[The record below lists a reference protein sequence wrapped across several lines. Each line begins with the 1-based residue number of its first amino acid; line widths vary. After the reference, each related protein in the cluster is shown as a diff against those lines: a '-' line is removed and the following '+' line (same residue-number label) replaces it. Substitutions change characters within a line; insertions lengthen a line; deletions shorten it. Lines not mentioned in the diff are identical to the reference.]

1 MNLPNKWT
9 SELLNKDKSKAE
21 KAAQH
26 IINTPDIEAW
36 RCLIDNSDYLFSYV
50 KDKAGKHLV
59 KAINKENLEKVFSLL
74 NYHSPDWDGFIAQA
88 FSQYSDENLNN
99 RFLELLKTGTQ
110 QEKAYA
116 AKYFCFIDYEN
127 TANSLFEVAKS
138 DYQPL
143 KINAAE
149 ALGKLKDQFS
159 YSYFIDNLKS
169 IDDWEKIESAQFLA
183 NYGNKDAVIPMLKAM
198 SESGMGEHIAGEIA
212 GFINILEYFEN
223 VDYEIQLL
231 ALEAFDNILSGIAEV
246 WTLGV
251 LLDFNIFECI
261 EKLIELANKNP
272 DSSLSGKYA
281 QLLLKS
287 KTKIILFM
295 ENSQYT
301 FDEEKS
307 VLGELEEIFHLL
319 LSEGNDFWDQ
329 QTKNINKELVVVD
342 PKRKISAISV
352 ISEMELESS
361 LPYILGI
368 LSNRIESEIV
378 ICEAV
383 IALSKMNYLENIED
397 VNKLVSSIKD
407 PNICA
412 IIQNT
417 LYKNE

>member
-1 MNLPNKWT
+1 MNLPNRWT
-9 SELLNKDKSKAE
+9 SELLGKDKFKAE

-36 RCLIDNSDYLFSYV
+36 ICLIDNSDYLFSYI
-50 KDKAGKHLV
+50 KEKAGNLFLKT
-59 KAINKENLEKVFSLL
+59 INKDNLEKVFPLL
-74 NYHSPDWDGFIAQA
+74 KYHSPDWDGCFAQA
-88 FSQYSDENLNN
+88 FSKYSDESLNLKL
-99 RFLELLKTGTQ
+99 LELLKTGTP

-116 AKYFCFIDYEN
+116 AKYFCFAEYKD
-127 TANSLFEVAKS
+127 AAVSLFEAAKS

-149 ALGKLKDQFS
+149 ALGKLNDLFS
-159 YSYFIDNLKS
+159 YNYFLDNLKS
-169 IDDWEKIESAQFLA
+169 LDDWEKIESAQFLA
-183 NYGNKDAVIPMLKAM
+183 SYGNKDAVIPMLKSM
-198 SESGMGEHIAGEIA
+198 SESDMEEHIAGEIA

-231 ALEAFDNILSGIAEV
+231 AFEAFDNILSGIAEI

-251 LLDFNIFECI
+251 LQDFKIYECI
-261 EKLIELANKNP
+261 EKLIELANNNP

-307 VLGELEEIFHLL
+307 VLSELEEIFHLL
-319 LSEGNDFWDQ
+319 LSEGNEFWDKQ
-329 QTKNINKELVVVD
+329 IKNINKELVVVD
-342 PKRKISAISV
+342 QKRKIAAISV
-352 ISEMELESS
+352 ISELELENS
-361 LPYILGI
+361 LPYILGL
-368 LSNRIESEIV
+368 LSNNIESEVV

-383 IALSKMNYLENIED
+383 IALSKMHYLDNIED
-397 VNKLVSSIKD
+397 INELLSKIND
-407 PNICA
+407 PNIGA

-417 LYKNE
+417 LSKTE